1 MEEVHILWTPNKEQK
16 NENLQ
21 ESYCAG
27 YQVLE
32 WQEPLGFLSQSNIT
46 QT

>member
-1 MEEVHILWTPNKEQK
+1 MEEVHILLTPNKEQK
-16 NENLQ
+16 NENPQ
-21 ESYCAG
+21 ESYCVG
-27 YQVLE
+27 YRVSE